1 MTITP
6 VRIGD
11 KIELYGEI
19 YGKEI
24 GDMNLSAC
32 RLTFR
37 EITRMFNQD
46 GIGDGF
52 WTLTFNQAK
61 QLYDDLGVILRGP
74 DKGEENE

>member
-37 EITRMFNQD
+37 EITPLLYWLQFRF
-46 GIGDGF
+46 GF
-52 WTLTFNQAK
+52 PIRPSQK
-61 QLYDDLGVILRGP
+61 S
-74 DKGEENE
+74 K